1 MNKTNIFTMIS
12 EMATSSSSSNSNS
25 TNSSNFA
32 LLQQHSNHSSNKAA
46 VKKKSTAARSSNNA
60 DEFVA
65 AVSPEQCFKPH
76 KKYLKHGK
84 SLSSR
89 LQSSEEPKYQPQNGV
104 NRDNRSGSD
113 FYSHNEVN
121 KTNMRELNEL
131 IKAWNFLSLI
141 NLLSI

>member
-12 EMATSSSSSNSNS
+12 EMATSSSNS

-32 LLQQHSNHSSNKAA
+32 LLQQHSNKAA
-46 VKKKSTAARSSNNA
+46 VKKKSTARSSTNA

-65 AVSPEQCFKPH
+65 ASPDQCFKPH

-89 LQSSEEPKYQPQNGV
+89 LQSSEEAKYSPQNGV
-104 NRDNRSGSD
+104 NRDNRSGSE

-121 KTNMRELNEL
+121 KTNMN
-131 IKAWNFLSLI
+131 NM
-141 NLLSI
+141 N

>member
-1 MNKTNIFTMIS
+1 MIS
-12 EMATSSSSSNSNS
+12 EMATSSINS

-32 LLQQHSNHSSNKAA
+32 LLQQHSNQSSNKAA
-46 VKKKSTAARSSNNA
+46 VKKKSTARSSTNA

-65 AVSPEQCFKPH
+65 ASPDQCFKPH

-89 LQSSEEPKYQPQNGV
+89 LQSSEEAKYSPQNGV

-121 KTNMRELNEL
+121 KTNMN
-131 IKAWNFLSLI
+131 NM
-141 NLLSI
+141 N

>member
-12 EMATSSSSSNSNS
+12 EMATSSSNSSNS

-46 VKKKSTAARSSNNA
+46 VKKKSTAARSSTNA

-65 AVSPEQCFKPH
+65 ASPEQCFKPH

-89 LQSSEEPKYQPQNGV
+89 LQSSEEPKYQSQNGV
-104 NRDNRSGSD
+104 TRDNRSGND

-121 KTNMRELNEL
+121 KTNISN
-131 IKAWNFLSLI
+131 KY
-141 NLLSI
+141 